1 MLGLLLGLACGGVE
15 FALLQAFTKRLVAG
29 GSIPVSLVI
38 FKFLALFIF
47 FVPCALLA
55 PQQLGVAGIAA
66 AAALIIS
73 SIVKFIIQR
82 RRDKAPGISGDVGGN
97 AHE

>member
-15 FALLQAFTKRLVAG
+15 FALLQEFTKRLTSG
-29 GSIPVSLVI
+29 GAIPVTLVI

-47 FVPCALLA
+47 FIPCALLA
-55 PQQLGVAGIAA
+55 PQQLGAAGIAA
-66 AAALIIS
+66 AAALIVS
-73 SIVKFIIQR
+73 SIVKFIMQR
-82 RRDKAPGISGDVGGN
+82 RRDKAPGVSGDVGGK